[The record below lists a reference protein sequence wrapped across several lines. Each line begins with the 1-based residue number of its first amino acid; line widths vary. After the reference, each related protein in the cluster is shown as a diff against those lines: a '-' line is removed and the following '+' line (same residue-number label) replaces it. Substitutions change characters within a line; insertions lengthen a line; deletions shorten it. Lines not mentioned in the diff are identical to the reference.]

1 MAGVAQSEPTLARR
15 SVDHVIDRIMA
26 SSDAIVAAHEQC
38 GVPLEDVICAV
49 VRKALAARACDVHQ
63 MRFWSQEKESA

>member
-1 MAGVAQSEPTLARR
+1 MAEVAVNTSQVGKQL
-15 SVDHVIDRIMA
+15 DHVLCTIMDQT
-26 SSDAIVAAHEQC
+26 DAIVAAHEQC

>member
-1 MAGVAQSEPTLARR
+1 MAKSEVTVSAVGRQL
-15 SVDHVIDRIMA
+15 DHVLSTIMDQTDNIA
-26 SSDAIVAAHEQC
+26 VAYEQC